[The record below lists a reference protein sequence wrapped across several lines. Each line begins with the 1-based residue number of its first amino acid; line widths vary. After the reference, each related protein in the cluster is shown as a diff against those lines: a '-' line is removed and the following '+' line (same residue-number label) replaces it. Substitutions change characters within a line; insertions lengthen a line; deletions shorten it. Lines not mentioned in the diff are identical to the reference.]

1 MPFRTCLIL
10 LLALSLWACQPAA
23 SPAPQ
28 PPPQRQDILNIN
40 ERPERESPYSVDW
53 GGLHIPL
60 VKYANPEV
68 YSGSIEIEIAEFRS
82 MVGRELTLLKYER
95 EQEVEVVSIHR
106 EPYSRFSSFWF
117 SYPEFQNRRLEPS
130 VVSTLSQGIQQGDV
144 VAVRLF
150 SKTDSTIV
158 QSVLIKVAD
167 PFEEYHPEVSI
178 PRPRYDGDV
187 FGFQLIQESGRRPL
201 LRIDTAEEAT
211 RHIYDLYRHNRLY
224 KIVHVPG
231 FKTRR
236 RLLTGRDQLFEA
248 PEVHRS
254 ELLGTGHDWLSLPEF
269 TAFGGADVSLEWGEL
284 LASPASEN
292 YHLPDFRSN
301 IMEELKLRIG
311 KVYLPIRGFH
321 LFIHGSGRQPELY
334 VADSLQ
340 SPVLLKA
347 LYKIQPA
354 STVYFDKIVVEDE
367 QGKNWLVPVAFA
379 FNIGAELPFSL
390 NLEERSSESEAPVVQ
405 VNGQEGTTLI
415 RFQNYPLSKA
425 LPILLGLDS
434 TQLLVKDWRK
444 DPKLHILFTSAY
456 YSLEDGKSLL
466 LRELQS
472 RYGLEL
478 EWANVQEAYRLAV
491 KDSSV
496 LAGFRT
502 GSEKEFIQYM
512 DSANKTALLVHITP
526 AHLAQFLTQEL
537 NVPVANH
544 TRLPADAK
552 LKVEM
557 DFASLASA
565 RESLSQHGLALERVK
580 EGASVV
586 VRQKPLR

>member
-1 MPFRTCLIL
+1 MSIRTCPML
-10 LLALSLWACQPAA
+10 LLALSLWACQPAV
-23 SPAPQ
+23 APVSE

-40 ERPERESPYSVDW
+40 ERPERESPYTVEW
-53 GGLHIPL
+53 GGLQIPL

-68 YSGSIEIEIAEFRS
+68 YSGSIEIEISAFRN
-82 MVGRELTLLKYER
+82 MVGQELRLLKYES

-117 SYPEFQNRRLEPS
+117 SYPGFQGRRLETS
-130 VVSTLSQGIQQGDV
+130 VATTLQQGLQPGDV
-144 VAVRLF
+144 LAVRLF

-167 PFEEYHPEVSI
+167 PFEEYHPEVPV

-201 LRIDTAEEAT
+201 LRIDTAEEST
-211 RHIYDLYRHNRLY
+211 RHIYDLYRHNRRY

-248 PEVHRS
+248 SEAHRS
-254 ELLGTGHDWLSLPEF
+254 ELLSTGYDWLALPEY
-269 TAFGGADVSLEWGEL
+269 TAFEGADVSLEWGEL

-292 YHLPDFRSN
+292 YHLADFRSN
-301 IMEELKLRIG
+301 IKEELKLRIG
-311 KVYLPIRGFH
+311 NADLSIRGFH
-321 LFIHGSGRQPELY
+321 LFIHNWRRHPELY

-367 QGKNWLVPVAFA
+367 HGKRWLIPVAFA
-379 FNIGAELPFSL
+379 FNIGAELPFSF
-390 NLEERSSESEAPVVQ
+390 NLEESSTEAVAPVVQ
-405 VNGQEGTTLI
+405 VRGQKGGAFI
-415 RFQNYPLSKA
+415 RFQNYPLSKV
-425 LPILLGLDS
+425 LPLLLGLDS
-434 TQLLVKDWRK
+434 TQLHQQNWRQ
-444 DPKLHILFTSAY
+444 DPQLDIVFSSAY
-456 YSLEDGKSLL
+456 YSLEDGKAWT
-466 LRELQS
+466 LRELK
-472 RYGLEL
+472 RRFGIEL
-478 EWANVQEAYRLAV
+478 KWTSVPEVYHLVV
-491 KDSSV
+491 KDSVALSTIM
-496 LAGFRT
+496 A
-502 GSEKEFIQYM
+502 EPDKDFIQYV
-512 DSANKTALLVHITP
+512 DGANKTALLVHITP
-526 AHLAQFLTQEL
+526 AHLARFLTQEL

-544 TRLPADAK
+544 TCLPTDAK

-557 DFASLASA
+557 DFSSLASA
-565 RESLSQHGLALERVK
+565 RESLSQLGLALERGK
-580 EGASVV
+580 EGASVEV
-586 VRQKPLR
+586 WLRDR